1 MARTLTYRL
10 LHADLRARMG
20 RWLLDARR
28 WLVHVWYTAWQVLW
42 ARLCGVGIGRGVAL
56 NGPVRFVRF
65 PHSTIAIGD
74 RCTLHA
80 TSLFN
85 ELCRSRCIVQT
96 MTDHAVITMGDDS
109 GASSVVIK
117 AEEAVRIGRRVLVGA
132 GTIIMDS
139 DLHGD
144 VLGTE
149 AAPITIGDDVFI
161 GMDCRILK
169 GVTIGD
175 GAVVAAMSVVTHD
188 VPPGA
193 VAAGVPARVV
203 GQRRKA

>member
-1 MARTLTYRL
+1 
-10 LHADLRARMG
+10 
-20 RWLLDARR
+20 
-28 WLVHVWYTAWQVLW
+28 
-42 ARLCGVGIGRGVAL
+42 
-56 NGPVRFVRF
+56 
-65 PHSTIAIGD
+65 
-74 RCTLHA
+74 
-80 TSLFN
+80 
-85 ELCRSRCIVQT
+85 
-96 MTDHAVITMGDDS
+96 
-109 GASSVVIK
+109 
-117 AEEAVRIGRRVLVGA
+117 
-132 GTIIMDS
+132 MDS